1 MIIAL
6 LNQKGGVG
14 KTTLG
19 VNLATCL
26 AQDKNRVLLIDA
38 DSQATA
44 LDWDAARILPKII
57 RVVGMTEPVIHKRVR
72 GIREK
77 YAHAVIDAP
86 AGLGSEAS
94 TAMAKS
100 IIAAADMILIPVRP
114 AAPDIWAAKEV
125 VALIEEART
134 YKPAIKAA
142 FVINCRQIN
151 TKLARETDIVLGQ
164 QALPTMQSTIT
175 HRTSIAWTFSRGY
188 SVFDLKTNRKGAEEI
203 TALKNE
209 IIEVMKQ

>member
-38 DSQATA
+38 DPQATA

-57 RVVGMTEPVIHKRVR
+57 RVYGMTEPVIHKRVR

-100 IIAAADMILIPVRP
+100 IIAAANMILIPVRP

-175 HRTSIAWTFSRGY
+175 HRTSIALD
-188 SVFDLKTNRKGAEEI
+188 VFAGLQCVRSENQQEGGRRDNRA
-203 TALKNE
+203 
-209 IIEVMKQ
+209 